1 MHYTIE
7 GFLFS
12 AYSCGVDI
20 GSTTNSVSETFVLAE
35 TGASNSRAWVAVTS
49 GDNTGGGG
57 FHEAPSRHAPWQN
70 KKATIQL
77 GTVRNR

>member
-35 TGASNSRAWVAVTS
+35 TGASNSRA
-49 GDNTGGGG
+49 
-57 FHEAPSRHAPWQN
+57 
-70 KKATIQL
+70 
-77 GTVRNR
+77 